1 VENPVVVT
9 VNVLFVKGLK
19 IELYLNEL
27 DCNEHIIMQT
37 NLHSFFTI
45 VTAHNEQHKKCFI
58 YDPATYK
65 AYFSNKP
72 GDHCVFVS
80 IKSGIKLYFVKAYSV
95 KDKSSSSY
103 PTLHTNADIPLL
115 KSNLQKAIRRGN
127 HIVAVSSALAMLQR
141 EPIQLLRR
149 LPIIFVEDVC
159 LTDSFPIVIWLLMA
173 DKQYKMTNHD
183 IDILLQIVYSLCVCS
198 RYFDD
203 RELNCQVEYTH
214 EMLETN
220 TYGGMRGDIQLLKN
234 SISHYEKNPSNIVRY
249 SFIERYPFEI
259 GLHVP
264 IIKEAV
270 DFHPYPN
277 MLESIHKKTRI
288 DKTFIKTCIWFAE
301 SGFNVRKQ
309 YTIDLSHEY
318 KNKREYYLLVPHLEQ
333 FRLTYLI

>member
-1 VENPVVVT
+1 
-9 VNVLFVKGLK
+9 
-19 IELYLNEL
+19 
-27 DCNEHIIMQT
+27 MQT

-72 GDHCVFVS
+72 DDHCDFVS
-80 IKSGIKLYFVKAYSV
+80 IKSGIKLYIVKDHSLSV
-95 KDKSSSSY
+95 KDSY
-103 PTLHTNADIPLL
+103 PSVHTNANIPLL

-127 HIVAVSSALAMLQR
+127 HIVAVSSALAILQR

-159 LTDSFPIVIWLLMA
+159 IIDSFPIVIWLLMA
-173 DKQYKMTNHD
+173 DKQYKMTNRD

-198 RYFDD
+198 KYFDD
-203 RELNCQVEYTH
+203 RQLNCQAEYTH
-214 EMLETN
+214 ELLETN
-220 TYGGMRGDIQLLKN
+220 TCYNEVLSLHYRRLYGGMKGDMQLLKN
-234 SISHYEKNPSNIVRY
+234 AISHYENNPSNIVRY
-249 SFIERYPFEI
+249 SFIEQYPFEI

-264 IIKEAV
+264 IIKEAI

-277 MLESIHKKTRI
+277 MLESIHKKIQI

-318 KNKREYYLLVPHLEQ
+318 KNKQEYHLLVPHLEQ
-333 FRLTYLI
+333 FRLAYLLD

>member
-1 VENPVVVT
+1 
-9 VNVLFVKGLK
+9 
-19 IELYLNEL
+19 
-27 DCNEHIIMQT
+27 MQT

-58 YDPATYK
+58 YDPSTYK

-72 GDHCVFVS
+72 DDRCEFVS
-80 IKSGIKLYFVKAYSV
+80 IKSGIKLYFVKDPLHFV
-95 KDKSSSSY
+95 KDPLHQSSLL
-103 PTLHTNADIPLL
+103 PQIHTNADIPLL

-127 HIVAVSSALAMLQR
+127 HPVAVSSALAILQR

-149 LPIIFVEDVC
+149 LPIIFMEDVS
-159 LTDSFPIVIWLLMA
+159 LMDSFPIVIWLLMA

-183 IDILLQIVYSLCVCS
+183 IDILLQIVYSLSACS

-203 RELNCQVEYTH
+203 RQLNSQVEYTH

-220 TYGGMRGDIQLLKN
+220 ICYNEVLSLHYRSLYGGMKCDMQLLKN
-234 SISHYEKNPSNIVRY
+234 AISHYEKNPQDIVKY
-249 SFIERYPFEI
+249 SFIEKYPFEI
-259 GLHVP
+259 GVNVL

-277 MLESIHKKTRI
+277 MLEAIYKKTRI

-309 YTIDLSHEY
+309 YTIDLSAEY
-318 KNKREYYLLVPHLEQ
+318 KNKREYHLLVPHLEQ
-333 FRLTYLI
+333 FRFAYL

>member
-1 VENPVVVT
+1 MT
-9 VNVLFVKGLK
+9 
-19 IELYLNEL
+19 
-27 DCNEHIIMQT
+27 MQT

-65 AYFSNKP
+65 AYFSSKP
-72 GDHCVFVS
+72 DDNCEFVS
-80 IKSGIKLYFVKAYSV
+80 IKSGIKLYFVKDPLYSVKDKSSSSYSV

-127 HIVAVSSALAMLQR
+127 HIVAVSSALAILQR
-141 EPIQLLRR
+141 DPIQLLRR

-159 LTDSFPIVIWLLMA
+159 LTDSLPIIIWLLMA

-203 RELNCQVEYTH
+203 RELNCQVDYTH

-220 TYGGMRGDIQLLKN
+220 TCCDELLSLHYRRLYGGMRGDMQLLKN
-234 SISHYEKNPSNIVRY
+234 AISHYSENSSDIVRY

-259 GLHVP
+259 EANVT
-264 IIKEAV
+264 IIKEAI

-277 MLESIHKKTRI
+277 MLDAIHKKTRI

-301 SGFNVRKQ
+301 SGFNIRKQ

-318 KNKREYYLLVPHLEQ
+318 KNKREYHLLVPHLEQ
-333 FRLTYLI
+333 FRLAYL

>member
-1 VENPVVVT
+1 MT
-9 VNVLFVKGLK
+9 
-19 IELYLNEL
+19 
-27 DCNEHIIMQT
+27 MQT

-45 VTAHNEQHKKCFI
+45 VTAHNEEHKKCFI
-58 YDPATYK
+58 YDPSTYK

-72 GDHCVFVS
+72 NDHCEFVS
-80 IKSGIKLYFVKAYSV
+80 IKSGIKLYIVKNKYH
-95 KDKSSSSY
+95 SSCFEQ
-103 PTLHTNADIPLL
+103 LNTNADIPLL

-127 HIVAVSSALAMLQR
+127 HSVAVSSALAILQR

-159 LTDSFPIVIWLLMA
+159 LTDSLPIVIWLLMA

-183 IDILLQIVYSLCVCS
+183 IDILLQIVYSLSVCS

-203 RELNCQVEYTH
+203 RQLHCQIEYTH

-220 TYGGMRGDIQLLKN
+220 ICYNEILSLHYRSLYGGMKGDMQLLKN
-234 SISHYEKNPSNIVRY
+234 AISHYENNPHDIVRY
-249 SFIERYPFEI
+249 SFIEQYPFEI
-259 GLHVP
+259 EVNVP
-264 IIKEAV
+264 IIKEAI

-277 MLESIHKKTRI
+277 MLEAIHKKTRI

-309 YTIDLSHEY
+309 YTIDLSEEY
-318 KNKREYYLLVPHLEQ
+318 KNKREYHLLVPHLEQ
-333 FRLTYLI
+333 FRLTYL